1 MNNDQAKKGLKTFI
15 ILLAVFAIVA
25 GAIYSS
31 ANVVSLEEETTK
43 ASVTNDSAFRELAEA
58 QTPKAQVPAVLQAAD
73 ENTIT
78 GTGDEEGT
86 GDDLAVGEDPNYAL
100 VTDPTGDGTDG
111 MNTPAAEESTT
122 VPQTGTFGIT
132 ISLVLSLLT
141 LLGGMLFIRQNPRKL
156 ALSRFEKEI
165 SSKL

>member
-31 ANVVSLEEETTK
+31 TNVVSLEEETTK
-43 ASVTNDSAFRELAEA
+43 AGVTNDSAFRELAEA

-73 ENTIT
+73 ANTIT

-86 GDDLAVGEDPNYAL
+86 DDDLAVAEDPNYAL
-100 VTDPTGDGTDG
+100 VTDPTGDGIGGTDDA
-111 MNTPAAEESTT
+111 AAEESTT

-141 LLGGMLFIRQNPRKL
+141 LLGGMLLIRQNPRKL

-165 SSKL
+165 SRKL